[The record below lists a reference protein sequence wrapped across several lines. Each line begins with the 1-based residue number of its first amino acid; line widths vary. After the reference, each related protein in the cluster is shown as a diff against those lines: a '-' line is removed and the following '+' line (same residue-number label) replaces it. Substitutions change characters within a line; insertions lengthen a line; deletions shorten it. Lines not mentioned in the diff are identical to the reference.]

1 MLREPDLSQ
10 YLAGTGG
17 FQSPDDHYAGF
28 VRSVPA
34 DLPDDRVASDFIGD
48 PGGDGVSYG
57 MAGVQSVYRHLLP
70 EEDWKAYEYVDMPEC
85 WYIKNRNRSF
95 VVRMIGSYFFSP
107 LPSELLRCFTA
118 PAILPDIRNPLI
130 CQRQIAASS
139 CPGRVARE
147 YAFSCKHECSLFL
160 NLVLYVFF
168 YGFAYYFGNFRI
180 EGFR

>member
-10 YLAGTGG
+10 YLAGIGG

-57 MAGVQSVYRHLLP
+57 MAGVQSVYCHLLS
-70 EEDWKAYEYVDMPEC
+70 EEDWKTYERVDVSEG

-107 LPSELLRCFTA
+107 LPSELLRCFAA
-118 PAILPDIRNPLI
+118 PAILQDIRSPQLQI
-130 CQRQIAASS
+130 FLCCCQ
-139 CPGRVARE
+139 
-147 YAFSCKHECSLFL
+147 H
-160 NLVLYVFF
+160 
-168 YGFAYYFGNFRI
+168 
-180 EGFR
+180 

>member
-10 YLAGTGG
+10 YLAGIGG

-70 EEDWKAYEYVDMPEC
+70 EEDWKAVKCCFVMDLCRFSYSAAGSGLRYLTVRFLKSRD
-85 WYIKNRNRSF
+85 RSDC
-95 VVRMIGSYFFSP
+95 I
-107 LPSELLRCFTA
+107 
-118 PAILPDIRNPLI
+118 
-130 CQRQIAASS
+130 
-139 CPGRVARE
+139 
-147 YAFSCKHECSLFL
+147 
-160 NLVLYVFF
+160 
-168 YGFAYYFGNFRI
+168 
-180 EGFR
+180 

>member
-85 WYIKNRNRSF
+85 WYIKKRNRSF
-95 VVRMIGSYFFSP
+95 MVRVICFSFCFLKSP
-107 LPSELLRCFTA
+107 LLEILLSRC
-118 PAILPDIRNPLI
+118 
-130 CQRQIAASS
+130 
-139 CPGRVARE
+139 
-147 YAFSCKHECSLFL
+147 
-160 NLVLYVFF
+160 
-168 YGFAYYFGNFRI
+168 
-180 EGFR
+180 